1 MLMDNLCTKDKLQ
14 ELANELSGCPKEAND
29 ILSTNGLH
37 NRNSYGMI
45 VWDTRFKK
53 VKYVFSNSEGYL
65 TYNDIKIANWTTTVI
80 FNINTGAAGVL
91 VSKQNF
97 ENIKKKYKKKGVHYI
112 INILSKNKH
121 FNNSRNEQLSFFDD
135 ESYNS
140 EREQLAEKQFKEFYS
155 EIKEV
160 YIITLEEKRGILKL
174 ICKKIDSN
182 FVTLKEEVVYSNNK
196 DQLLEMHEVNG
207 ELEAEVDEKP
217 EITLK
222 KNLKIKED

>member
-1 MLMDNLCTKDKLQ
+1 MDNLCTKDKLQ

-80 FNINTGAAGVL
+80 FNIKTGAAGDL

-97 ENIKKKYKKKGVHYI
+97 EYIKKKYKKKGVHYI

>member
-1 MLMDNLCTKDKLQ
+1 MTNPIILKENNLQKN
-14 ELANELSGCPKEAND
+14 NEN
-29 ILSTNGLH
+29 
-37 NRNSYGMI
+37 
-45 VWDTRFKK
+45 
-53 VKYVFSNSEGYL
+53 
-65 TYNDIKIANWTTTVI
+65 
-80 FNINTGAAGVL
+80 
-91 VSKQNF
+91 
-97 ENIKKKYKKKGVHYI
+97 
-112 INILSKNKH
+112 
-121 FNNSRNEQLSFFDD
+121 
-135 ESYNS
+135 
-140 EREQLAEKQFKEFYS
+140 
-155 EIKEV
+155 KEV

>member
-14 ELANELSGCPKEAND
+14 ELANGLSECPKEVNNMLA
-29 ILSTNGLH
+29 TNGLD
-37 NRNSYGMI
+37 NRNSYGMFL
-45 VWDTRFKK
+45 WDARFKK
-53 VKYVFSNSEGYL
+53 VKYIFSNSEGYL
-65 TYNDIKIANWTTTVI
+65 THKDIKIANWTTTVI

-97 ENIKKKYKKKGVHYI
+97 KNIKKKYKKKGVHYI

-140 EREQLAEKQFKEFYS
+140 EREQFAEKQFKEFYS

-160 YIITLEEKRGILKL
+160 YIITLEEKRGLLEL
-174 ICKKIDSN
+174 ICKKINSN
-182 FVTLKEEVVYSNNK
+182 FVTLEKEVVYSNNK

-207 ELEAEVDEKP
+207 ELEAEVEEKP

-222 KNLKIKED
+222 KNLKIKEN